1 MGDYRRGFRSHRDTE
16 QPSTS
21 SSSAASLDHAESCP
35 LSPARVV
42 FEAMYS
48 NGPALLLSEEN
59 SPSIYEHPGTG
70 ADVGP
75 SRSAKRP
82 ADQVPS
88 SRKKNQRGQDS
99 FEDSVQSVL
108 HSCSA
113 TLNAISHKADTP
125 VIKNDCTAGAQW
137 IESKLALLSQKL
149 RCEVMHKIN
158 QLLYEAEMKM
168 LE

>member
-1 MGDYRRGFRSHRDTE
+1 MGDYRRGFRSHR
-16 QPSTS
+16 
-21 SSSAASLDHAESCP
+21 
-35 LSPARVV
+35 
-42 FEAMYS
+42 
-48 NGPALLLSEEN
+48 
-59 SPSIYEHPGTG
+59 IYEHPGTG